1 MIHIIQ
7 NSLNFRAALD
17 TVHFIEDLCW
27 DIMKTTIMIKMAL
40 ASRQPSTGQ
49 DNGNVVQDLI

>member
-1 MIHIIQ
+1 MLRALNLH
-7 NSLNFRAALD
+7 NFRAALD
-17 TVHFIEDLCW
+17 TVHFIEDFCW